1 MAKKTRQ
8 MKVCLNSGWKKVLV
22 LGAGLACCLMVA
34 SGCRKVQTAVPPV
47 TYPSVVTTRAGL
59 AFYVRGLRIPGTL
72 QELKLKEGGTLTW
85 VPFKQISAV
94 RFTKPAY
101 NNYRPAII
109 FLTNAGRLQGEVFVD
124 FLIEGTTDM
133 GYWNMSMQ
141 DVESLEM
148 GTD

>member
-1 MAKKTRQ
+1 MPKMTQQ
-8 MKVCLNSGWKKVLV
+8 MQVLPKRGLIKVLALLV
-22 LGAGLACCLMVA
+22 GLACCLLLA
-34 SGCRKVQTAVPPV
+34 SGCRRVQMEPPV

-59 AFYVRGLRIPGTL
+59 AFHVRGLQIPGTM

-85 VPFKQISAV
+85 VPLKQISAV
-94 RFTKPAY
+94 RFTQPAC

-109 FLTNAGRLQGEVFVD
+109 FLTGAERLQGDVFVD

-133 GYWNMSMQ
+133 GYWNVSMR